1 MIFAHQ
7 IQNQRGFHKR
17 AIVFVIAKRIVF
29 QCTAAADDLQRGA
42 DSFFFF
48 CIDRLLVHTI
58 LLGNLCLPHFIL
70 LLFICLI
77 DFGKLYAVVK
87 LIRHQ
92 CADIIREGFAFAFLA
107 GGIPHKMLIEDTVDI
122 VCLPGR
128 FFAQM
133 VDHSSL
139 DCDSFLNSAL
149 LQTVKIRSPMFCTA
163 IQFPHSRQIPTMFGQ
178 KIFCHAKRCEVS
190 VDLNV

>member
-1 MIFAHQ
+1 M
-7 IQNQRGFHKR
+7 
-17 AIVFVIAKRIVF
+17 
-29 QCTAAADDLQRGA
+29 CT
-42 DSFFFF
+42 F
-48 CIDRLLVHTI
+48 
-58 LLGNLCLPHFIL
+58 LLGNLCLPDFIL

-87 LIRHQ
+87 LICHQ
-92 CADIIREGFAFAFLA
+92 CTDIIWEGLAAVFLA

-163 IQFPHSRQIPTMFGQ
+163 IQFPHSRQIPTLFGQ
-178 KIFCHAKRCEVS
+178 KIFRHAKRCEVS

>member
-1 MIFAHQ
+1 M
-7 IQNQRGFHKR
+7 QR
-17 AIVFVIAKRIVF
+17 
-29 QCTAAADDLQRGA
+29 AAVADDLQRGA

-70 LLFICLI
+70 LLLKRPINL
-77 DFGKLYAVVK
+77 GKLHTMAK

-92 CADIIREGFAFAFLA
+92 CTDIIREGLAAVFLA

-149 LQTVKIRSPMFCTA
+149 LQSVKIRSPMFCTA
-163 IQFPHSRQIPTMFGQ
+163 IQFLHSRQIPTMFGQ

>member
-1 MIFAHQ
+1 MA
-7 IQNQRGFHKR
+7 
-17 AIVFVIAKRIVF
+17 
-29 QCTAAADDLQRGA
+29 
-42 DSFFFF
+42 
-48 CIDRLLVHTI
+48 
-58 LLGNLCLPHFIL
+58 
-70 LLFICLI
+70 
-77 DFGKLYAVVK
+77 K

-92 CADIIREGFAFAFLA
+92 CTDIIREGLAAVFLA

-178 KIFCHAKRCEVS
+178 KIFRHAKRCEVS
-190 VDLNV
+190 VISTYSR